1 MKSIQRQLLW
11 WLSGGI
17 LLATSSAGFAIYY
30 QARHEANQ
38 LFDYQLQQTA
48 LSLPAHVDTAAIHQN
63 EELEEDILIEVW
75 NPQDKLIYT
84 SNRAF
89 SLPRYKQQGF
99 QTVRAF
105 DEDWRLYIENRRRNF
120 IQIAQP
126 LSVRHELA
134 ASLAIRS
141 LAPFFLLVPAM
152 LILVAVIVQRS
163 LAPLEGIAQT
173 LGKRSP
179 TDLQALPDQNL
190 PLELATI
197 VRALNNWLER
207 LDKALSAQRD
217 FIADAAHELR
227 SPLTA
232 LKLQLQL
239 TERAKTDAQR
249 LAGFAKLH
257 DRINRAIHL
266 VEQLLTLARH
276 ESARNPVA
284 DDTTALG
291 ELVQEI
297 SSDYAAT
304 ASQKQVGLTTTVPFP
319 DIIVRGNPHSLRI
332 LLKNL
337 LENAFNH
344 TPADG
349 GVHLHVCQ
357 EQGTPILRVTD
368 SGCGIPAESRQR
380 VFDRFYRCPGD
391 NAPGTGLGLAI
402 VKNIA
407 DQHQACISLEDAPS
421 GQGLQISVAFPPYN
435 TSAHT

>member
-17 LLATSSAGFAIYY
+17 LLATSGAGVAIYY
-30 QARHEANQ
+30 QARYEANQ

-48 LSLPAHVDTAAIHQN
+48 LSLPAHVNSEAIHPN

-84 SNRAF
+84 SNHAF

-105 DEDWRLYIENRRRNF
+105 DEDWRLYIENRRHNF

-141 LAPFFLLVPAM
+141 LAPFFLLVPVM

-217 FIADAAHELR
+217 FISDAAHELR

-239 TERAKTDAQR
+239 TERAKTDTQR
-249 LAGFAKLH
+249 LSGFTKLH

-291 ELVQEI
+291 ELVQET

-304 ASQKQVGLTTTVPFP
+304 ANQKQVDLTSTVPFP

-337 LENAFNH
+337 LENALNH
-344 TPADG
+344 TPAGG
-349 GVHLHVCQ
+349 GVQMQVCQ
-357 EQGTPILRVTD
+357 EQGSPILRVTD
-368 SGCGIPAESRQR
+368 SGSGIPAESRQR

-407 DQHQACISLEDAPS
+407 DQHQARIHLEDAPS
-421 GQGLQISVAFPPYN
+421 GQGLQVSVTFPSSDK
-435 TSAHT
+435 SAHT